1 MPISKKR
8 HRLAPRYFTSAWWLR
23 MDLTQLDDF
32 VHITGAGDV
41 D

>member
-23 MDLTQLDDF
+23 MDLQLDDF
-32 VHITGAGDV
+32 VHITGAGDI